1 MNKRRQPFTNTSLAK
16 YAYYSGVGFQML
28 AIIGIFAYVGH
39 RLDESRQAD
48 TPLFTAVFALVGV
61 CISIYSVI
69 RMVTSRKRP

>member
-48 TPLFTAVFALVGV
+48 KPLFTAVFALVGV